1 MIICRKAF
9 IKMLGFN
16 YQNKFNFFLYI
27 IYWNISNDN
36 TKKKAYHNN
45 IQVTL
50 VGQKEYP
57 NIDGKFYSELFQLK
71 SKKFYICHIFRQIG
85 KLKFSFKIV
94 LPT

>member
-1 MIICRKAF
+1 MII
-9 IKMLGFN
+9 
-16 YQNKFNFFLYI
+16 Q
-27 IYWNISNDN
+27 
-36 TKKKAYHNN
+36 KKKAYRNN

-50 VGQKEYP
+50 VEQKEYP
-57 NIDGKFYSELFQLK
+57 KIDGNFYSELFQIK